1 MPSGGGGAA
10 PSTAAPATLKDS
22 GSVQKTANNAQPPAS
37 AKSGGGALDDA
48 AAKAM
53 IAKHEGVRDKPYQ
66 DSLGLWTV
74 GIGHLIGDGKSLPD
88 GWNRKFSQEEIMK
101 MFDVDYEEHKKAAMA
116 NIPNFEQMSSSM
128 KAAFVDLTFNM
139 GPAWINKW
147 PNLKKQLSS
156 MDIEGAINNLSGS
169 KWATQV
175 GKRAENIIGMLKSGM
190 GAKDGGVFD
199 GPKSGYP
206 MTLHGPEAVIPLK
219 DGMVPVSMNDNGV
232 TASIQQ
238 LITQLSNNQNNNDNS
253 NLNMEMLAAMQ
264 DIARGQR
271 DLLSVSQRMLTV
283 AAN

>member
-1 MPSGGGGAA
+1 
-10 PSTAAPATLKDS
+10 
-22 GSVQKTANNAQPPAS
+22 
-37 AKSGGGALDDA
+37 
-48 AAKAM
+48 
-53 IAKHEGVRDKPYQ
+53 
-66 DSLGLWTV
+66 
-74 GIGHLIGDGKSLPD
+74 LIGDGKTLPES
-88 GWNRKFSQEEIMK
+88 WNRKFSKEEIMA
-101 MFDVDYEEHKKAAMA
+101 MFDVDYEHHKAAAMK
-116 NIPNFEQMSSSM
+116 NIPNFEKMSGAM

-147 PNLKKQLSS
+147 PNLKKQLDG
-156 MDIEGAINNLSGS
+156 MDIEGAISNLAGS

-175 GKRAENIIGMLKSGM
+175 GKRAENIVGMLKSGM

-232 TASIQQ
+232 NASIQQ
-238 LITQLSNNQNNNDNS
+238 LITQLSNNQNNNDNG